1 MCCQVELGRLE
12 HRPCGPDYLRLT
24 VGHHVLLGILPQTT
38 TIRTTTSRMFNLY
51 NLYIC
56 TYTICTCGR
65 VNSGTINARINAY
78 KLRTASLLLM
88 TIGGT
93 RLDLWHRSFHLHLG
107 LYFLHLFVVQTTT
120 LLLNLV
126 SSNEYIL

>member
-1 MCCQVELGRLE
+1 MPIRMELGRLG

-24 VGHHVLLGILPQTT
+24 VGHHVLLGPLPQTT
-38 TIRTTTSRMFNLY
+38 TDRTTTGHVY
-51 NLYIC
+51 NMYIC

-93 RLDLWHRSFHLHLG
+93 RLVFWHRSFHRHLG

-126 SSNEYIL
+126 SSNENIL